1 MSRLALQAL
10 VMPIVMGA
18 ALAFAPPADA
28 RPSEAERVKA
38 EIMAKLHAVEERLAR
53 GDSATQ
59 IAGFLYADD
68 VLLTGEGEANAR
80 RGMADAV
87 AGVQGWMDALG
98 PNGAKGCKY
107 SIPDPV
113 VASAKTFGSF
123 VVLKCK
129 ANPPVLLEDMNLR
142 MTYVWQK
149 YRDGWRVRIE
159 LYALGNM

>member
-1 MSRLALQAL
+1 MSRIHTLA
-10 VMPIVMGA
+10 MPIVVGA
-18 ALAFAPPADA
+18 ALAFAQPAAA
-28 RPSEAERVKA
+28 RPSESERVKA
-38 EIMAKLHAVEERLAR
+38 EIMTKLHAVEERLAR
-53 GDSATQ
+53 GDTATQ
-59 IAGFLYADD
+59 IAEFLYADD
-68 VLLTGEGEANAR
+68 VLLTGEGEATAR
-80 RGMADAV
+80 RGMADAI
-87 AGVQGWMDALG
+87 AGVQGWLDALG

-129 ANPPVLLEDMNLR
+129 ANPPVLPEDMNLR

-149 YRDGWRVRIE
+149 YRDGWRVRVE